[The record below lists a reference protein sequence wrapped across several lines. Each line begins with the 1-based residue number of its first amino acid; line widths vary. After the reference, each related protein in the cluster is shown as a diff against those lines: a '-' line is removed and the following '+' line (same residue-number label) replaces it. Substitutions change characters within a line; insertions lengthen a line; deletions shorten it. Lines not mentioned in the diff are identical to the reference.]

1 MIDDQSEMAGRFG
14 EPCKE
19 HTGLGR
25 NPSTLAWEPD
35 LSLIK
40 CMTGQ
45 VISPFEPVSE
55 VKQGILLSSA
65 PHPSSM
71 NPGEG

>member
-1 MIDDQSEMAGRFG
+1 MVGRAELIKRHYIVIDDQSEMAGRFG

-25 NPSTLAWEPD
+25 NPNTLAWEPD

-40 CMTGQ
+40 CMTDQ
-45 VISPFEPVSE
+45 VISPVSLCQ
-55 VKQGILLSSA
+55 K
-65 PHPSSM
+65 
-71 NPGEG
+71 